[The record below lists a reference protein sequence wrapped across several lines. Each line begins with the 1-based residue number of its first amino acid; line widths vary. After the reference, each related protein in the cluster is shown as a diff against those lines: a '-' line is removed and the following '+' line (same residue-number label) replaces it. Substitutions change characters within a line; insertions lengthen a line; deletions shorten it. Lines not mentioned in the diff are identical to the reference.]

1 MALFLGLFG
10 PYSTILVV
18 LRTENYA
25 QLIQFIA
32 NMATNFG
39 KKDILKL
46 FEEQNLDNYDE
57 LMKNCLKS
65 ESVEC
70 VKILKKMAKNHVFSE
85 EVVQAAR
92 NTGNLEVLEMF
103 GILDIVIEEEMNKL
117 YRRVTRKET
126 KDIRG
131 KNEALL
137 LFINLFSFI

>member
-1 MALFLGLFG
+1 M
-10 PYSTILVV
+10 
-18 LRTENYA
+18 
-25 QLIQFIA
+25 
-32 NMATNFG
+32 
-39 KKDILKL
+39 KL

-92 NTGNLEVLEMF
+92 NTGNLEILEMF
-103 GILDIVIEEEMNKL
+103 GVLDIVIEEEKNKL

-126 KDIRG
+126 QDIRG
-131 KNEALL
+131 KYEALL
-137 LFINLFSFI
+137 LFINPIFILINTVQKFKILIFIINLKKLYTINIKIKIIL

>member
-1 MALFLGLFG
+1 
-10 PYSTILVV
+10 
-18 LRTENYA
+18 
-25 QLIQFIA
+25 
-32 NMATNFG
+32 MATAFG

-57 LMKNCLKS
+57 LMINCLKS

-103 GILDIVIEEEMNKL
+103 GILDIVIEEEKNKL

-126 KDIRG
+126 QDIRG
-131 KNEALL
+131 KYEA
-137 LFINLFSFI
+137 